1 MVLIYVVLFLLI
13 IFILFVFIKATEI
26 GKRVFAKSQ
35 WIIRQLM
42 NVLKEM
48 LGLIKIWYYDN
59 CGADKIGLVPRSFVK
74 DKIYR
79 QLGKALEKAYRTS
92 EVYNIAIIGN
102 DACGKSS
109 FIKTYEKRHTTPG
122 GKYLY
127 ISMRDFQNISCDELT
142 IDKINKIFLSNLEA
156 RGFVNKMNK
165 TFMLIV
171 AVVVTFAFYML
182 WNYNERWG
190 SLVPDQWK
198 GKIDGVLFLMFIAS
212 LCITFII
219 GYYSRGELLQKIKLS
234 NTKVTAPMLETE
246 IELREKAA
254 EVRCTDNLINILD
267 RVKRRIGY
275 TVVIEDMNLL
285 EEDKCICIVTKLKE
299 FNRKLNERILNHS
312 KLGGIN
318 GPIRFLYVCSED
330 LYHKLRNKKI
340 FEDFILIPD
349 RLTVDNVSSIL
360 ENMLR
365 DLRLIKSEEP
375 FHFDAG
381 YISHIGKWI
390 TNYSDLHE
398 VVKRYSA
405 VYKSFRINL
414 GRNKAPIEDDFKRIF
429 SFVLYGRFFPKDIQK
444 FNSRTSLALTLK
456 SGEDLSIIGHEE
468 KQKLFLYLTRECPEA
483 YRVNYLCMRYVN
495 FDPLLLNT
503 HLADYENAVAN
514 ADYTLALECIEKVIC
529 CDPENRTYHQM
540 RDSILARSNISE
552 EEALL

>member
-1 MVLIYVVLFLLI
+1 MMFFFLL
-13 IFILFVFIKATEI
+13 VFIKATEI
-26 GKRVFAKSQ
+26 GKRIFAKCQ
-35 WIIRQLM
+35 WINGQLI
-42 NVLKEM
+42 NLLREM
-48 LGLIKIWYYDN
+48 MSLIKIWYYDN
-59 CGADKIGLVPRSFVK
+59 CGADKIGLVPRTFVN

-92 EVYNIAIIGN
+92 DVYNIAIIGN
-102 DACGKSS
+102 AACGKSS
-109 FIKTYEKRHTTPG
+109 FIKTYEKRHTIPG

-127 ISMRDFQNISCDELT
+127 ISMGDCQNNSSNEWT
-142 IDKINKIFLSNLEA
+142 MDKINDIFFSNLKA
-156 RGFVNKMNK
+156 RGFTNKMKK
-165 TFMLIV
+165 TFILII
-171 AVVVTFAFYML
+171 AGVVTFAFYML
-182 WNYNERWG
+182 WSYNEQWI
-190 SLVPDQWK
+190 SLVPDQLK
-198 GKIDGVLFLMFIAS
+198 GKIDGVLSLAFIAS
-212 LCITFII
+212 LCMTII
-219 GYYSRGELLQKIKLS
+219 IVCFSCGELLHKIKLA
-234 NTKVTAPMLETE
+234 NTKFTVPMLETE
-246 IELREKAA
+246 IELREQIE
-254 EVRCTDNLINILD
+254 EVRCTDDLIGILGS
-267 RVKRRIGY
+267 I
-275 TVVIEDMNLL
+275 
-285 EEDKCICIVTKLKE
+285 
-299 FNRKLNERILNHS
+299 RK
-312 KLGGIN
+312 
-318 GPIRFLYVCSED
+318 PVRFLYVCSED
-330 LYHKLRNKKI
+330 LYNELMNKKI

-349 RLTVDNVSSIL
+349 RLTVDNVSSVL

-365 DLRLIKSEEP
+365 DLRLIKSDEP

-429 SFVLYGRFFPKDIQK
+429 GFVLYGIFFPKDIQK

-456 SGEDLSIIGHEE
+456 SGEDLSIIGNEE
-468 KQKLFLYLTRECPEA
+468 EQKLFLYLTRECPEA

-540 RDSILARSNISE
+540 RDLILVRSNISE

>member
-1 MVLIYVVLFLLI
+1 MMFFFLL
-13 IFILFVFIKATEI
+13 VFIKATEI
-26 GKRVFAKSQ
+26 GKRIFAKCQ
-35 WIIRQLM
+35 WINGQLI
-42 NVLKEM
+42 NLLREM
-48 LGLIKIWYYDN
+48 MSLIKIWYYDN
-59 CGADKIGLVPRSFVK
+59 CGADKIGLVPRTFVN

-92 EVYNIAIIGN
+92 DVYNIAIIGN
-102 DACGKSS
+102 AACGKSS
-109 FIKTYEKRHTTPG
+109 FIKTYEKRHTIPG

-127 ISMRDFQNISCDELT
+127 ISMGDCQNNSSNEWT
-142 IDKINKIFLSNLEA
+142 MDKINDIFFSNLKA
-156 RGFVNKMNK
+156 RGFTNKMKK
-165 TFMLIV
+165 TFILII
-171 AVVVTFAFYML
+171 AGVVTFAFYML
-182 WNYNERWG
+182 WSYNEQWI
-190 SLVPDQWK
+190 SLVPDQLK
-198 GKIDGVLFLMFIAS
+198 GKIDGVLSLAFIAS
-212 LCITFII
+212 LCMTII
-219 GYYSRGELLQKIKLS
+219 IVCFSCGELLHKIKLA
-234 NTKVTAPMLETE
+234 NTKFTVPMLETE
-246 IELREKAA
+246 IELREQIE
-254 EVRCTDNLINILD
+254 EVRCTDDLIGILD

-275 TVVIEDMNLL
+275 TVVIENMNLL
-285 EEDKCICIVTKLKE
+285 EENECISIIIKLKGL
-299 FNRKLNERILNHS
+299 NRKLNGRISGKS
-312 KLGGIN
+312 KLGSIRK
-318 GPIRFLYVCSED
+318 PVRFLYVCSED
-330 LYHKLRNKKI
+330 LYNELRNKKI

-349 RLTVDNVSSIL
+349 RLTVDNVSSVL

-365 DLRLIKSEEP
+365 DLRLIKSDEP

-429 SFVLYGRFFPKDIQK
+429 GFVLYGIFFPKDIQK

-456 SGEDLSIIGHEE
+456 SGEDLSIIGNEE
-468 KQKLFLYLTRECPEA
+468 EQKLFLYLTRECPEA

-540 RDSILARSNISE
+540 RDLILVRSNISE